1 MMYYTTWLNLK
12 IDPLK
17 YIFEK
22 PPYMSSRIARWQV
35 SLVEY
40 DIIYMT
46 RKSMKGSAI
55 TDHLVDNAIEDYK
68 QLNLDFPD
76 KDVLVVEKEDKN
88 E

>member
-1 MMYYTTWLNLK
+1 
-12 IDPLK
+12 
-17 YIFEK
+17 
-22 PPYMSSRIARWQV
+22 
-35 SLVEY
+35 
-40 DIIYMT
+40 MT